1 MPDQVPFRELAVR
14 QLIKDVA
21 YPGIESSF
29 LQMRYKDMK
38 NNSFI
43 GIDISKKV
51 IDASIFCEGANI
63 KNFPHAVFDNSRK
76 GFEELCS
83 WLKNYQVELS
93 QALFGMEFTGCYSM
107 DLEKFLTAKKYRFCM
122 LGTHIVKHH
131 PLGPK
136 DKSDK
141 IDSAKIADFLYR
153 YQDSDCTKPYKLPSK
168 TLMKLEELE
177 NERKFLV
184 QQRTCFI
191 NRMQIFTKKGDAAM
205 YVKYIKDFDKD
216 IKKIECEME
225 ELIAKESDLLE
236 TYTNLLTIPGIGLV
250 NAINAIVITR
260 NFTAFDTPRQYAR
273 YVGVAP
279 CLHTSGT
286 SVRWRARPSARCDGQ
301 AKADLSMAAL
311 RAVEIDAEL
320 NSFYNRKL
328 GGKNDPDT
336 KRKALNAVKFKLI
349 LRMFAIGKQKRPWE
363 SLNPKDYNVTLAQ
376 S

>member
-1 MPDQVPFRELAVR
+1 MPGQVPFRELAVL

-21 YPGIESSF
+21 YPDIESSF

-38 NNSFI
+38 NKSFI

-51 IDASIFCEGANI
+51 IDASIFSKGANI
-63 KNFPHAVFDNSRK
+63 KSFPHEVFANSRE
-76 GFEELCS
+76 GFKELCS
-83 WLKNYQVELS
+83 WLKSHHVVLS

-107 DLEKFLTAKKYRFCM
+107 ELEKFLTVKKYQFCM

-131 PLGPK
+131 PIGPK

-153 YQDSDCTKPYKLPSK
+153 YDGSDCTKPYELPGK
-168 TLMKLEELE
+168 TLMKLKKLMG
-177 NERKFLV
+177 ERKFLV
-184 QQRTCFI
+184 EQRTNFV
-191 NRMQIFTKKGDAAM
+191 NRMQTFGKKEDAAI
-205 YVKYIKDFDKD
+205 YAKYIRSLDMD
-216 IKKIECEME
+216 IKRTEREEE

-236 TYTNLLTIPGIGLV
+236 TYKNLLTIPGIGLV

-260 NFTAFDTPRQYAR
+260 NFTAFDTARQYAR

-286 SVRWRARPSARCDGQ
+286 SVRWRARPSAHCDGQ

-311 RAVEIDAEL
+311 RAVETDMEL
-320 NSFYNRKL
+320 NTFYKRKL
-328 GGKNDPDT
+328 GGKNDPET
-336 KRKALNAVKFKLI
+336 KRKALNTVKFKLI
-349 LRMFAIGKQKRPWE
+349 LRMFAIGKKKRPWE
-363 SLNPKDYNVTLAQ
+363 SLNPKDNNATLVQ

>member
-29 LQMRYKDMK
+29 LQMCCKDMK

-51 IDASIFCEGANI
+51 IDASIFCEGVNI
-63 KNFPHAVFDNSRK
+63 KDFPHAVFDNSRK
-76 GFEELCS
+76 GFKELCS
-83 WLKNYQVELS
+83 WLKTNQVEPS

-107 DLEKFLTAKKYRFCM
+107 ELEKFLTAKKYLFCM
-122 LGTHIVKHH
+122 LGTQIVKHH
-131 PLGPK
+131 PVGPR

-153 YQDSDCTKPYKLPSK
+153 YQDSDCTKPYKLPGK
-168 TLMKLEELE
+168 ILMKLEELAGK
-177 NERKFLV
+177 RKFLV
-184 QQRTCFI
+184 EQKTCFM
-191 NRMQIFTKKGDAAM
+191 NRKQIFDKKGDTAM
-205 YVKYIKDFDKD
+205 YDKYIKSFDKD
-216 IKKIECEME
+216 IKRIEHEME
-225 ELIAKESDLLE
+225 ELIAKEGDLLD
-236 TYTNLLTIPGIGLV
+236 TYKNLLTIPGIGLV

-260 NFTAFDTPRQYAR
+260 NFTAFDTARQYAR

-279 CLHTSGT
+279 CRHTSGT

-311 RAVEIDAEL
+311 RVVEIDAEL

-336 KRKALNAVKFKLI
+336 KRKALNAVKFKLV
-349 LRMFAIGKQKRPWE
+349 LRMFAIGKQKRTWE
-363 SLNPKDYNVTLAQ
+363 TLKTKSNNAILAQ